1 MARKSRRNKNAPQ
14 GNVQEPVIKN
24 RKETLIATGAYA
36 RLSVENETDDTLQT
50 QITMLHSYITNHP
63 ELELTDTYIDNG
75 YSGTNFDR
83 PEFIRLMDDV
93 RSGRISC
100 IVVKDLSRFGRD
112 YLETG
117 YYLETLFPHLNVR
130 FIAVTDDFD
139 SFREGDLNS
148 LSVPLKNMVN
158 TMYAKDISR
167 KQCAAAKIRAKR
179 EGAMPNGTA
188 PYGYRFTENK
198 TGYIEDPLTA
208 PYVRMIYHWA
218 VQGIEVKKIAERM
231 TLIGAITPGQ
241 NRNGTDVESIQ
252 PKAWRSDMVY
262 KILKHPVYTGDVY
275 LGRFEQALYK
285 SQSRRW
291 TQPEE
296 QVVRENTHLPLVTQD
311 DYQTIQDNMLNEKRW
326 KMRRNQRNIAERERL
341 QDGLPGMVY
350 CAECGRQMYFR
361 RGTHDWRRG
370 INEGREKVLTMYACE
385 KRHGMEGG
393 CGQTVYED
401 FLQIVAA
408 DQIHFLMKTLAD
420 REELLKKLTAANSDK
435 HPLISVERQI
445 ANLKVKIRDKE
456 NMSARLYM
464 NYAEGILPIEDY
476 TSLKEQYSQEAE
488 VLQQKLAALERK
500 KAEIEKILNQH
511 HALTQQIS
519 EQEGS
524 RELDQKLIQELIER
538 FTISSSGNIE
548 VRFKCQD
555 VVRNMMKLMEGCD
568 V

>member
-188 PYGYRFTENK
+188 PYGYRFTEDK

-291 TQPEE
+291 TQLEE
-296 QVVRENTHLPLVTQD
+296 QVIRENTHLPLVTQD

-361 RGTHDWRRG
+361 RGTHDWRKG

-511 HALTQQIS
+511 HVLTQQIS

>member
-1 MARKSRRNKNAPQ
+1 MARKIRRNKNAPQ

-361 RGTHDWRRG
+361 RGTHDWRKG

>member
-1 MARKSRRNKNAPQ
+1 MARKSKRNKNAPQ

-188 PYGYRFTENK
+188 PYGYRFTEDK
-198 TGYIEDPLTA
+198 KGYIEDPLTA

-218 VQGIEVKKIAERM
+218 VQGIEVKKIADRM

-241 NRNGTDVESIQ
+241 NRNGTNVESMQ

-311 DYQTIQDNMLNEKRW
+311 DYQIVQDNMLNEKRW

-361 RGTHDWRRG
+361 RGTHDWRKG

-511 HALTQQIS
+511 HALTQQVS

>member
-1 MARKSRRNKNAPQ
+1 
-14 GNVQEPVIKN
+14 
-24 RKETLIATGAYA
+24 
-36 RLSVENETDDTLQT
+36 
-50 QITMLHSYITNHP
+50 
-63 ELELTDTYIDNG
+63 
-75 YSGTNFDR
+75 
-83 PEFIRLMDDV
+83 MDDV

-148 LSVPLKNMVN
+148 LSVHLKNMVN

-188 PYGYRFTENK
+188 PYGYRFAENK

-361 RGTHDWRRG
+361 RDTHDWRKG

-445 ANLKVKIRDKE
+445 ANLKVKIKDKE

>member
-130 FIAVTDDFD
+130 FIAVTDNFD

-179 EGAMPNGTA
+179 ERAMPNGTA
-188 PYGYRFTENK
+188 PYGYRFTEDK

-208 PYVRMIYHWA
+208 PYVRMI
-218 VQGIEVKKIAERM
+218 
-231 TLIGAITPGQ
+231 
-241 NRNGTDVESIQ
+241 
-252 PKAWRSDMVY
+252 
-262 KILKHPVYTGDVY
+262 
-275 LGRFEQALYK
+275 
-285 SQSRRW
+285 
-291 TQPEE
+291 
-296 QVVRENTHLPLVTQD
+296 
-311 DYQTIQDNMLNEKRW
+311 
-326 KMRRNQRNIAERERL
+326 
-341 QDGLPGMVY
+341 
-350 CAECGRQMYFR
+350 
-361 RGTHDWRRG
+361 
-370 INEGREKVLTMYACE
+370 
-385 KRHGMEGG
+385 
-393 CGQTVYED
+393 
-401 FLQIVAA
+401 
-408 DQIHFLMKTLAD
+408 
-420 REELLKKLTAANSDK
+420 
-435 HPLISVERQI
+435 
-445 ANLKVKIRDKE
+445 
-456 NMSARLYM
+456 
-464 NYAEGILPIEDY
+464 
-476 TSLKEQYSQEAE
+476 
-488 VLQQKLAALERK
+488 
-500 KAEIEKILNQH
+500 
-511 HALTQQIS
+511 
-519 EQEGS
+519 
-524 RELDQKLIQELIER
+524 
-538 FTISSSGNIE
+538 
-548 VRFKCQD
+548 
-555 VVRNMMKLMEGCD
+555 
-568 V
+568 

>member
-1 MARKSRRNKNAPQ
+1 MARKSRRNKNDPQ
-14 GNVQEPVIKN
+14 ASVQEPVIINK
-24 RKETLIATGAYA
+24 KENLMATGAYA
-36 RLSVENETDDTLQT
+36 RLSVENETDDTIKT
-50 QITMLHSYITNHP
+50 QVAMLHSYIANHP

-93 RSGRISC
+93 RSGRIHC

-130 FIAVTDDFD
+130 FIALTDDFD
-139 SFREGDLNS
+139 SFREGDLNN

-167 KQCAAAKIRAKR
+167 KQSAAAKIRAKR

-188 PYGYRFTENK
+188 PYGYRFTEDK
-198 TGYIEDPLTA
+198 TGYEEDPLTA

-218 VQGIEVKKIAERM
+218 LHGVEVKKIADRL
-231 TLIGAITPGQ
+231 TLVGAITPGQ
-241 NRNGTDVESIQ
+241 SRAGLNPGDAPQKE
-252 PKAWRSDMVY
+252 WRPDMVY

-285 SQSRRW
+285 SQTRRW

-296 QVVRENTHLPLVTQD
+296 QIIRENTHLPLVTRD
-311 DYQTIQDNMLNEKRW
+311 DYEAVQENMLNEKRW
-326 KMRRNQRNIAERERL
+326 KMRRNQQNVAERERL
-341 QDGLPGMVY
+341 QDSMPGMVY
-350 CAECGRQMYFR
+350 CAECGKLMYFR
-361 RGTHDWRRG
+361 RGTHDWRKG
-370 INEGREKVLTMYACE
+370 IDEGREKVLTMYACE
-385 KRHGMEGG
+385 KRNGMEGG

-408 DQIHFLMKTLAD
+408 DQIHFLMRTLAD
-420 REELLKKLTAANSDK
+420 REALLKKLSAANSDK
-435 HPLISVERQI
+435 HPLISLEKRIHSLASQI
-445 ANLKVKIRDKE
+445 REKE
-456 NMSARLYM
+456 SMAAKLYV
-464 NYAEGILPIEDY
+464 NYAEGILAMEDF
-476 TSLKEQYSQEAE
+476 TSLKEQYSQEADI
-488 VLQQKLAALERK
+488 LQQKLKVLEK
-500 KAEIEKILNQH
+500 KKTEIEIILNQH
-511 HALTQQIS
+511 HALTKKIR
-519 EQEGS
+519 EYEGS
-524 RELDQKLIQELIER
+524 RELDQELIRELIER
-538 FTISSSGNIE
+538 FTISATGNID

-555 VVRNMMKLMEGCD
+555 VVRNMMELMEGCD

>member
-218 VQGIEVKKIAERM
+218 VQGIEVKKIADRM

-361 RGTHDWRRG
+361 RGTHDWRKG

>member
-14 GNVQEPVIKN
+14 GNVQEPIIINK
-24 RKETLIATGAYA
+24 KENLIATGAYA
-36 RLSVENETDDTLQT
+36 RLSVENETDDTLKT
-50 QITMLHSYITNHP
+50 QITMLHSYIANHP

-188 PYGYRFTENK
+188 PYGYRFTEDK
-198 TGYIEDPLTA
+198 KGYTEDPLTA

-218 VQGIEVKKIAERM
+218 VQGIEVKKIADRM

-241 NRNGTDVESIQ
+241 NRNGTNVESIQ

-311 DYQTIQDNMLNEKRW
+311 DYQTVQDNMLNEKRW

-361 RGTHDWRRG
+361 RGTHDWRKG

-476 TSLKEQYSQEAE
+476 TSLKKQYSQEAD

-500 KAEIEKILNQH
+500 KSEIEKILNQH

>member
-1 MARKSRRNKNAPQ
+1 MFFSKAIQNKTA
-14 GNVQEPVIKN
+14 G
-24 RKETLIATGAYA
+24 YF
-36 RLSVENETDDTLQT
+36 RLSREDGDKMESDSIRNQKDLVAD
-50 QITMLHSYITNHP
+50 YISKHP
-63 ELELTDTYIDNG
+63 EITLVEEYVDDG
-75 YSGTNFDR
+75 YTGTNFDR

-361 RGTHDWRRG
+361 RGTHDWRKG

>member
-361 RGTHDWRRG
+361 RGTHDWRKG

>member
-188 PYGYRFTENK
+188 PYGYRFTEDK
-198 TGYIEDPLTA
+198 KGYIEDPLTA

-218 VQGIEVKKIAERM
+218 VQGIEVKKIADRM

-241 NRNGTDVESIQ
+241 NRNGTNVESMQ

-311 DYQTIQDNMLNEKRW
+311 DYQIVQDNMLNEKRW

-361 RGTHDWRRG
+361 RGTHDWRKG

-511 HALTQQIS
+511 HALTQQVS